1 MVDPNPALGFEIG
14 LCFRVGT
21 TSVLVLS
28 LLVISPH
35 RLLRNGSL
43 GRSPPQ
49 KKLTIRA
56 LKKGSM
62 PAIIVN
68 MSVLNMVVVWGCEEA
83 S

>member
-1 MVDPNPALGFEIG
+1 MVDPNPALGVEIG

-35 RLLRNGSL
+35 ILLRNGSL